1 MYPCTFIRIIVGNL
15 AVRFPASS
23 SSGPSVSDAAS
34 VNWYCKIKFKSLPR
48 QTVSVPVLLRT
59 RSESEP
65 RWCSGDVSTVAACFT
80 LSKAQIEWSLEKAK
94 RSVLSVEVYSPAT
107 SCCAGEKLIGRF
119 EVSLDLKTAETRTCS
134 AYHGWAELGFNS
146 KSKEVKKSGSDP
158 ELHVS
163 VRVEPDPRFVFEF
176 DGEPE
181 CSPQVFLVKGN
192 DKQAVFTSKFG
203 LRNSGDRNLSRL
215 SSLTAGNEHNL
226 TERKGWSVTIHDLS
240 GSPVAMASMVTPFVP
255 SPGSN
260 RVSRSSPGA
269 WLILRPDGY
278 TMKPWGR
285 LEAWR
290 EPGISDF
297 LGYRFERFQDN
308 IATVISSSSS
318 ISTKLGGSFA
328 IDGTITTA
336 ATVTAASLTLSD
348 GSFDLSSGLS
358 TRSSRTGSECGSDFG
373 FLLPQAQHNFGFVMS
388 TTVEGVEKQSKPKV
402 EVGVKHVTCLEDA
415 AAHVALAAAVDL
427 SMDACRLFTH
437 KIRKELRQ
445 PSSVGVV

>member
-1 MYPCTFIRIIVGNL
+1 
-15 AVRFPASS
+15 
-23 SSGPSVSDAAS
+23 
-34 VNWYCKIKFKSLPR
+34 
-48 QTVSVPVLLRT
+48 
-59 RSESEP
+59 
-65 RWCSGDVSTVAACFT
+65 
-80 LSKAQIEWSLEKAK
+80 
-94 RSVLSVEVYSPAT
+94 
-107 SCCAGEKLIGRF
+107 
-119 EVSLDLKTAETRTCS
+119 
-134 AYHGWAELGFNS
+134 
-146 KSKEVKKSGSDP
+146 
-158 ELHVS
+158 
-163 VRVEPDPRFVFEF
+163 
-176 DGEPE
+176 
-181 CSPQVFLVKGN
+181 
-192 DKQAVFTSKFG
+192 
-203 LRNSGDRNLSRL
+203 
-215 SSLTAGNEHNL
+215 
-226 TERKGWSVTIHDLS
+226 
-240 GSPVAMASMVTPFVP
+240 
-255 SPGSN
+255 
-260 RVSRSSPGA
+260 
-269 WLILRPDGY
+269 
-278 TMKPWGR
+278 MKPWGR

>member
-34 VNWYCKIKFKSLPR
+34 VNWYCKIKFKSFTR
-48 QTVSVPVLLRT
+48 QTVSVPVPLRT

-119 EVSLDLKTAETRTCS
+119 E
-134 AYHGWAELGFNS
+134 
-146 KSKEVKKSGSDP
+146 SKEVKKSGSDP

-260 RVSRSSPGA
+260 HVSRSSPGA

-373 FLLPQAQHNFGFVMS
+373 FLQPQAQHNFGFVMS